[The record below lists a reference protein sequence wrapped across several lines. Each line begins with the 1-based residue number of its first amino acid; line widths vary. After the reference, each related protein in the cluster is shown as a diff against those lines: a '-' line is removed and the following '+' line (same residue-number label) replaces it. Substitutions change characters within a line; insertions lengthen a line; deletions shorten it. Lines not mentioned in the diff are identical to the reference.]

1 MASTTIILVRHGAHG
16 HLGRVL
22 TGRMPGVPLAEAGR
36 AQAER
41 VASRLA
47 GEAIAALYSSP
58 MERARETAE
67 PIARALGLEVETCEA
82 LNEIEFGDWTGLSFD
97 GLDADPRWHAWNR
110 GRADG
115 CPPGGEPMAAV
126 QERACR
132 EVETWRGRHPDA
144 AVVAVSH
151 ADVVKA
157 VVCRF
162 LGLSLDRHD
171 AFEIGP
177 ASLTTLVAWEGGGK
191 VMRLNE
197 AAA

>member
-1 MASTTIILVRHGAHG
+1 MPATTIIMIRHGAHG

-22 TGRMPGVPLAEAGR
+22 TGRMPAVPLAEAGR

-47 GEAIAALYSSP
+47 GEAIAAVYSSP
-58 MERARETAE
+58 MERALETAE
-67 PIARALGLEVETCEA
+67 PIARVLGLDVQPCEA
-82 LNEIEFGDWTGLSFD
+82 LSEIDFGAWTGLAFD
-97 GLDADPRWHAWNR
+97 DLDADPRWHAWNSV
-110 GRADG
+110 RAAG
-115 CPPGGEPMAAV
+115 CPPDGEPMAAV

-151 ADVVKA
+151 ADVIKA

-177 ASLTTLVAWEGGGK
+177 ASLSTLVAWAGGRK
-191 VMRLNE
+191 VVRLNE
-197 AAA
+197 AVA

>member
-1 MASTTIILVRHGAHG
+1 MPATTIIMVRHGAHV

-22 TGRMPGVPLAEAGR
+22 TGRMPGVPLADEGR
-36 AQAER
+36 TQAER

-47 GEAIAALYSSP
+47 GGAVAAVYSSP

-67 PIARALGLEVETCEA
+67 PIARALGLEVRICEA
-82 LNEIEFGDWTGLSFD
+82 LNEIDFGAWTGLAFD
-97 GLDADPRWHAWNR
+97 DLDADPRWHGWNR
-110 GRADG
+110 ERAAG

-132 EVETWRGRHPDA
+132 EAEAWRGRHPDA
-144 AVVAVSH
+144 TVVAVGH
-151 ADVVKA
+151 ADVIKA

-162 LGLSLDRHD
+162 LGLSLDRHG
-171 AFEIGP
+171 AFEIDP

-191 VMRLNE
+191 LVRLNE

>member
-1 MASTTIILVRHGAHG
+1 MPATTIIMVRHGAHG

-22 TGRMPGVPLAEAGR
+22 TGRMPGVSLAETGR

-41 VASRLA
+41 VATRLA
-47 GEAIAALYSSP
+47 GEAIAAVYASP
-58 MERARETAE
+58 TERAGETAA
-67 PIARALGLEVETCEA
+67 PIARALGLPVETSEA
-82 LNEIEFGDWTGLSFD
+82 LNEIEFGDWTGLPFEE
-97 GLDADPRWHAWNR
+97 LDADPRWHAWNT
-110 GRADG
+110 GRAAG

-126 QERACR
+126 QDRACR
-132 EVETWRGRHPDA
+132 AVETWRGRHPDA
-144 AVVAVSH
+144 TVVAVSH
-151 ADVVKA
+151 ADVIKA

-177 ASLTTLVAWEGGGK
+177 ASLTTLVAWAGGGK
-191 VMRLNE
+191 VLRLNE

>member
-1 MASTTIILVRHGAHG
+1 MPATTIIMVRHGAHG

-22 TGRMPGVPLAEAGR
+22 TGRMPQISLAEEGR

-41 VASRLA
+41 VASRLSR
-47 GEAIAALYSSP
+47 EAIAAVYASP
-58 MERARETAE
+58 MERAQETAA
-67 PIARALGLEVETCEA
+67 PIARALGMGVETSEA
-82 LNEIEFGDWTGLSFD
+82 LGEIDFGDWTGLAFAD
-97 GLDADPRWHAWNR
+97 LDADPRWQAWNR
-110 GRADG
+110 DRTAG
-115 CPPGGEPMAAV
+115 CPPDGEPMAAV
-126 QERACR
+126 QDRACR

-151 ADVVKA
+151 ADVIKA

-171 AFEIGP
+171 AFEIDP
-177 ASLTTLVAWEGGGK
+177 ASLTTLVAWAGGGK
-191 VMRLNE
+191 VLRLNE